1 MLLLEAVC
9 HGDSQARG
17 RGAVLC
23 ASSYSLQAYYCAIAK
38 KKKVSPPPRA
48 PKTRTSGCT
57 RIGGGEW
64 VQPRGV
70 MLTAPLHSPL
80 LSRHSGALRVQIL
93 LAMSRM
99 DLAKYALYL

>member
-1 MLLLEAVC
+1 MVTLKQGGGGQSCAPATILCKLIIVLLRRKRKFPPSTC
-9 HGDSQARG
+9 SQNQNVWVHENR
-17 RGAVLC
+17 
-23 ASSYSLQAYYCAIAK
+23 
-38 KKKVSPPPRA
+38 
-48 PKTRTSGCT
+48 
-57 RIGGGEW
+57 GGEW